1 MKSSTIGAVN
11 AGSDNPM
18 QSLHGIDWDL
28 NTEIATIVLNR
39 PEQHNALGLT
49 NAIALAQAINEVI
62 AIQPRSLII
71 KSRGSIFCAGGD
83 ISEFKLAGEN
93 LEVLVSDILDVLL
106 PAYLKLA
113 QATFPVISLIS
124 GSVGGA
130 GIGLAL
136 CADFVLASDTMKLR
150 TGYSAIGL
158 SPDVGASYFLS
169 KRIGTIRAKQWLM
182 LSQAVDVQRCLAA
195 GAVDQVY
202 PVGELEAA
210 GDALALQLAHMAP
223 HSLAAI
229 KYLSNETPHLS
240 LQAYLS
246 LEQQL
251 LRNCAQT
258 SDATEGITAFLQKRH
273 PQFTGR

>member
-1 MKSSTIGAVN
+1 
-11 AGSDNPM
+11 
-18 QSLHGIDWDL
+18 
-28 NTEIATIVLNR
+28 
-39 PEQHNALGLT
+39 
-49 NAIALAQAINEVI
+49 
-62 AIQPRSLII
+62 
-71 KSRGSIFCAGGD
+71 
-83 ISEFKLAGEN
+83 
-93 LEVLVSDILDVLL
+93 
-106 PAYLKLA
+106 
-113 QATFPVISLIS
+113 
-124 GSVGGA
+124 
-130 GIGLAL
+130 
-136 CADFVLASDTMKLR
+136 MKLR

-258 SDATEGITAFLQKRH
+258 SDAIEGITAFIEKRH
-273 PQFTGR
+273 PEFTGR